1 MRGAH
6 SFMFPI
12 VELFIRWIHLT
23 AAIVWLGG
31 IFFSISVAT
40 PILRM
45 RFQILE
51 SVQHAAA
58 IRNRLRHIIRFTI
71 HILLITGAMNLFIVG
86 LKTQMRFS
94 QDYSYF
100 VVFIVKLA
108 FVGLMTLF
116 HSLHIAVFNRRL
128 ESAIANPN
136 FDDSAIA
143 KLQRKVDL
151 FGIFTILAG
160 LIVFLLSLSLR
171 LKLMN

>member
-1 MRGAH
+1 MAL
-6 SFMFPI
+6 I

-23 AAIVWLGG
+23 AAIIWLGG
-31 IFFSISVAT
+31 IFFSVSVAT
-40 PILRM
+40 PILRKH
-45 RFQILE
+45 FQILE
-51 SVQHAAA
+51 SVQHASA

-86 LKTQMRFS
+86 LNTQMRFS
-94 QDYSYF
+94 QDYGYF
-100 VVFIVKLA
+100 VLFILKLA

-128 ESAIANPN
+128 ESAAANPN
-136 FDDSAIA
+136 FDDSEVA

-160 LIVFLLSLSLR
+160 LVVLVCSLYLR
-171 LKLMN
+171 QMIGN

>member
-1 MRGAH
+1 MR
-6 SFMFPI
+6 PI
-12 VELFIRWIHLT
+12 VELFIRWIHLI

-40 PILRM
+40 PILRKH
-45 RFQILE
+45 FQILE
-51 SVQHAAA
+51 SVQHTTA

-86 LKTQMRFS
+86 LNTQMRFS
-94 QDYSYF
+94 QDYGYF
-100 VVFIVKLA
+100 ILFIVKLT

-128 ESAIANPN
+128 ESAVANPN
-136 FDDSAIA
+136 FDDSAVT

-151 FGIFTILAG
+151 FGIFTIGVG
-160 LIVFLLSLSLR
+160 LVVFACSLYLR
-171 LKLMN
+171 QMIGDR

>member
-1 MRGAH
+1 MR
-6 SFMFPI
+6 PI
-12 VELFIRWIHLT
+12 VELFIRWIHFT

-31 IFFSISVAT
+31 IFFSVSVAT
-40 PILRM
+40 PILR
-45 RFQILE
+45 RHFQILE
-51 SVQHAAA
+51 SVQHATA

-86 LKTQMRFS
+86 LNTQMRFS
-94 QDYSYF
+94 QDYGYF

-128 ESAIANPN
+128 ESAVANPD
-136 FDDSAIA
+136 FDDSTIA
-143 KLQRKVDL
+143 KIQGKVNL

-160 LIVFLLSLSLR
+160 FVVFACALYLR
-171 LKLMN
+171 QMIGA

>member
-1 MRGAH
+1 MAL
-6 SFMFPI
+6 I
-12 VELFIRWIHLT
+12 VELFIRWIHFT

-40 PILRM
+40 PMLRKH
-45 RFQILE
+45 FPILE
-51 SVQHAAA
+51 SVQHATAM
-58 IRNRLRHIIRFTI
+58 RDRLRHIIRFTI

-86 LKTQMRFS
+86 LNTQMRFS

-100 VVFIVKLA
+100 VLFIVKLV
-108 FVGLMTLF
+108 FVGVMTLF

-128 ESAIANPN
+128 ESAAADPN
-136 FDDSAIA
+136 FDASEVA

-160 LIVFLLSLSLR
+160 LVVFAGSLHLR
-171 LKLMN
+171 QMLGVG

>member
-1 MRGAH
+1 MA
-6 SFMFPI
+6 PI
-12 VELFIRWIHLT
+12 VELFIRWIHLI
-23 AAIVWLGG
+23 AAIVWFGG

-40 PILRM
+40 PILRKH
-45 RFQILE
+45 FQILE
-51 SVQHAAA
+51 SVQHATT
-58 IRNRLRHIIRFTI
+58 IRNRLRHITRFTI

-86 LKTQMRFS
+86 LNTQMRFS
-94 QDYSYF
+94 QGYGYF

-128 ESAIANPN
+128 ESAVANPN
-136 FDDSAIA
+136 FDDSTVA

-160 LIVFLLSLSLR
+160 LVVLVCSLYLR
-171 LKLMN
+171 QMIGA

>member
-1 MRGAH
+1 MR
-6 SFMFPI
+6 PI

-31 IFFSISVAT
+31 IFFSVSVAT
-40 PILRM
+40 PILRKH
-45 RFQILE
+45 FQILE
-51 SVQHAAA
+51 SVQHATA
-58 IRNRLRHIIRFTI
+58 IRNRLRHVIRFTI

-86 LKTQMRFS
+86 LNTQMRFS
-94 QDYSYF
+94 QDYGYF
-100 VVFIVKLA
+100 VVFIVKLV

-128 ESAIANPN
+128 ESAVANPN
-136 FDDSAIA
+136 FGDSAVA

-160 LIVFLLSLSLR
+160 LAVFVLSLSLR
-171 LKLMN
+171 VD

>member
-1 MRGAH
+1 MAL
-6 SFMFPI
+6 I
-12 VELFIRWIHLT
+12 VELFIRWVHFI
-23 AAIVWLGG
+23 AAIVWFGG

-40 PILRM
+40 PILRKH
-45 RFQILE
+45 FQVLE
-51 SVQHAAA
+51 SVQYTTA

-86 LKTQMRFS
+86 LNTQMRFS

-128 ESAIANPN
+128 ESAGANP
-136 FDDSAIA
+136 DLDASEVA

-151 FGIFTILAG
+151 FGIFTIFAG
-160 LIVFLLSLSLR
+160 LFVFLLSSILR
-171 LKLMN
+171 MD

>member
-1 MRGAH
+1 MR
-6 SFMFPI
+6 PI
-12 VELFIRWIHLT
+12 VELFIRWIHFT
-23 AAIVWLGG
+23 AAIVWFGG

-40 PILRM
+40 PMLRK

-51 SVQHAAA
+51 SVQHATA

-86 LKTQMRFS
+86 LNTQMGFS
-94 QDYSYF
+94 QGYF
-100 VVFIVKLA
+100 VLFIAKLV

-128 ESAIANPN
+128 ESAVANPN
-136 FDDSAIA
+136 FDSSVVA

-151 FGIFTILAG
+151 FGIFTIGVG
-160 LIVFLLSLSLR
+160 LVIFACSLYLR
-171 LKLMN
+171 QMIGNR